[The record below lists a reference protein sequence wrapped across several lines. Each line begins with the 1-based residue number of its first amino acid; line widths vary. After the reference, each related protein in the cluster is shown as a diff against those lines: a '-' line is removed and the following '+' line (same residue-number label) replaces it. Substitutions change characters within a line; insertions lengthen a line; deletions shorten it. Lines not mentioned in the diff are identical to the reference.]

1 MEITISSRRSQTKK
15 QILYSM
21 QRNTGNPASPAT
33 MSSIVGAMTS
43 AKEKWDSSGAN
54 EAMSKFSASIPDST
68 KDFFSQTTGQLLSR
82 ERLRSVSICFGIGE
96 ERPFYVEKTP
106 SLLIARIKHN
116 AQFFY
121 LNYLVL
127 LAVLFGLTLF
137 VTPSAIIGI
146 AVLSVAW
153 VYVIRA
159 SQSGQLKIG
168 SFSVSQTQATVV
180 MGGITAFTLIW
191 ILSGVFWWAL
201 FSSGFLTALH
211 AALRDASM
219 HQDGEDQ
226 VAMMGEVA
234 PGGEQT
240 AFLGQV

>member
-1 MEITISSRRSQTKK
+1 M
-15 QILYSM
+15 
-21 QRNTGNPASPAT
+21 NTSTAAPGNTAT
-33 MSSIVGAMTS
+33 MGSIVGVMNS

-68 KDFFSQTTGQLLSR
+68 KDYISQTTGQLFSR
-82 ERLRSVSICFGIGE
+82 QRLRPVSVCFGIGE
-96 ERPFYVEKTP
+96 ERAFYVEKTP
-106 SLLIARIKHN
+106 SLLVARIKHN

-121 LNYLVL
+121 LNYLL
-127 LAVLFGLTLF
+127 MLAVLFGLTLF

-146 AVLSVAW
+146 ALLAGGW
-153 VYVIRA
+153 MYVIRA
-159 SQSGQLKIG
+159 SQSGSLKIG
-168 SFSVSQTQATVV
+168 SFSISQSQATMA
-180 MGGITAFTLIW
+180 MGVISAFSLIW

-201 FSSGFLTALH
+201 GSSGFLTVLH

-226 VAMMGEVA
+226 VTMVGEVPPA
-234 PGGEQT
+234 GEQA

>member
-1 MEITISSRRSQTKK
+1 
-15 QILYSM
+15 
-21 QRNTGNPASPAT
+21 
-33 MSSIVGAMTS
+33 MSTIVGVMNS

-68 KDFFSQTTGQLLSR
+68 KDYISQITGQLFSR
-82 ERLRSVSICFGIGE
+82 ERLRPVSICFGIGE

-116 AQFFY
+116 GQFFY
-121 LNYLVL
+121 LNYLLMLTVI
-127 LAVLFGLTLF
+127 FGLTLF

-146 AVLSVAW
+146 AVLAVAW

-168 SFSVSQTQATVV
+168 AFSISQTQATIV
-180 MGGITAFTLIW
+180 MGGLTAFTLIW
-191 ILSGVFWWAL
+191 ILRSVFWLAL
-201 FSSGFLTALH
+201 GSSGFLTVLH

-234 PGGEQT
+234 RPGEQA

>member
-1 MEITISSRRSQTKK
+1 M
-15 QILYSM
+15 
-21 QRNTGNPASPAT
+21 NTNTANSGNTAAMGT
-33 MSSIVGAMTS
+33 LVGVMNS

-54 EAMSKFSASIPDST
+54 EAMSSFSASIPDST
-68 KDFFSQTTGQLLSR
+68 KDYISQTTGQLFSR
-82 ERLRSVSICFGIGE
+82 ERLRSISVCFGIGE

-116 AQFFY
+116 ARFFY

-137 VTPSAIIGI
+137 VTPSAILGI
-146 AVLSVAW
+146 ALLGAAW
-153 VYVIRA
+153 VYVVRT
-159 SQSGQLKIG
+159 SQSGSLKLG
-168 SFSVSQTQATVV
+168 SFTITQTQATIA
-180 MGGITAFTLIW
+180 MAIITGFTLIW

-201 FSSGFLTALH
+201 GSSGCLTVLH

-226 VAMMGEVA
+226 VTMVGEVTPA
-234 PGGEQT
+234 GEQS

>member
-1 MEITISSRRSQTKK
+1 
-15 QILYSM
+15 
-21 QRNTGNPASPAT
+21 
-33 MSSIVGAMTS
+33 MS
-43 AKEKWDSSGAN
+43 N
-54 EAMSKFSASIPDST
+54 FSASIPDST
-68 KDFFSQTTGQLLSR
+68 KDYISQTTGQLFSR
-82 ERLRSVSICFGIGE
+82 ERLRSISVCFGIGE

-116 AQFFY
+116 ARFFY

-137 VTPSAIIGI
+137 VTPSAILGI
-146 AVLSVAW
+146 ALLAAAW
-153 VYVIRA
+153 VYVVRT
-159 SQSGQLKIG
+159 SQSGSLKLG
-168 SFSVSQTQATVV
+168 SFTITQTQATIAMAIVT
-180 MGGITAFTLIW
+180 GFTLIW

-201 FSSGFLTALH
+201 GSSGCLTVLH

-226 VAMMGEVA
+226 VTMVGEVTPA
-234 PGGEQT
+234 GEQA

>member
-1 MEITISSRRSQTKK
+1 MQT
-15 QILYSM
+15 
-21 QRNTGNPASPAT
+21 NTENAGNPAA
-33 MSSIVGAMTS
+33 MSTLVGVMTS

-68 KDFFSQTTGQLLSR
+68 KDYISQTTGQLFSR
-82 ERLRSVSICFGIGE
+82 QKLRSVSVCFGIGE
-96 ERPFYVEKTP
+96 ERAFYVEKTP

-121 LNYLVL
+121 LNYLLL

-146 AVLSVAW
+146 VLLAGAW
-153 VYVIRA
+153 MYVIRA
-159 SQSGQLKIG
+159 SQSGSLKVG
-168 SFSVSQTQATVV
+168 AFSVSQTQASMAMGVV
-180 MGGITAFTLIW
+180 SAFTLIW
-191 ILSGVFWWAL
+191 ILSSVFWWAL
-201 FSSGFLTALH
+201 GSSGFLTVLH
-211 AALRDASM
+211 AGLRDASM

-226 VAMMGEVA
+226 VTMVGEV
-234 PGGEQT
+234 PSVGEQA

>member
-1 MEITISSRRSQTKK
+1 
-15 QILYSM
+15 
-21 QRNTGNPASPAT
+21 
-33 MSSIVGAMTS
+33 
-43 AKEKWDSSGAN
+43 
-54 EAMSKFSASIPDST
+54 MSKFSASIPDST
-68 KDFFSQTTGQLLSR
+68 KDYLSQTTGQLFSR

-116 AQFFY
+116 AQFFF

-137 VTPSAIIGI
+137 VTPKVIIEI

-153 VYVIRA
+153 VYVIKA

-180 MGGITAFTLIW
+180 MGGISAVTLIF
-191 ILSGVFWWAL
+191 ILSAVFWWAL
-201 FSSGFLTALH
+201 FSSGFLAALH

-226 VAMMGEVA
+226 VAMMGEVP

>member
-1 MEITISSRRSQTKK
+1 MDS
-15 QILYSM
+15 
-21 QRNTGNPASPAT
+21 NTGNPRVSASA
-33 MSSIVGAMTS
+33 MSTLVGVATS

-68 KDFFSQTTGQLLSR
+68 KDYISQTTGQLFRR
-82 ERLRSVSICFGIGE
+82 ERLRSISICVGIGE
-96 ERPFYVEKTP
+96 ERAFYVEKKP

-121 LNYLVL
+121 LNYLL
-127 LAVLFGLTLF
+127 LLTVLFGLTLF

-146 AVLSVAW
+146 ALLAGAW

-159 SQSGQLKIG
+159 SQSGSLKLG
-168 SFSVSQTQATVV
+168 SFSVSQTQATVA
-180 MGGITAFTLIW
+180 MGVISAFTLIW

-201 FSSGFLTALH
+201 GSSGFLTVLH

-226 VAMMGEVA
+226 VTMVGEVTTA
-234 PGGEQT
+234 GEQS